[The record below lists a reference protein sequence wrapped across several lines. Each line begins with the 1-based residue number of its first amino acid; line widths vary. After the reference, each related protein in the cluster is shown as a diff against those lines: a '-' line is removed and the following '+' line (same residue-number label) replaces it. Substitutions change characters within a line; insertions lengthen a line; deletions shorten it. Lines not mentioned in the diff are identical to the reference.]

1 LRSTIFQC
9 EQQKMNFHEEE
20 HWIESFGNDYDILDK
35 EKKIESEEDP
45 LEFRMFNDPDP
56 YDTFHRTFTL
66 DDNRKIT
73 LSLSGIKEE
82 NGQTL
87 NSTGLTI
94 WRASTYLCNF
104 LSRNSNMIQGKRV
117 LEVSIGIALPFFQDF
132 YPILK
137 QLFRYNSATDINQ
150 FLS

>member
-1 LRSTIFQC
+1 
-9 EQQKMNFHEEE
+9 MNFHEEH
-20 HWIESFGNDYDILDK
+20 HWIESYGNDYDILDN
-35 EKKIESEEDP
+35 EKKMEHDDDP

-56 YDTFHRTFTL
+56 YDTFLRTFTL
-66 DDNRKIT
+66 VHDNNREVT

-104 LSRNSNMIQGKRV
+104 LARNSSMIQGKRV
-117 LEVSIGIALPFFQDF
+117 LEVSKGILALPFFKISIF
-132 YPILK
+132 LK
-137 QLFRYNSATDINQ
+137 QFFR
-150 FLS
+150 